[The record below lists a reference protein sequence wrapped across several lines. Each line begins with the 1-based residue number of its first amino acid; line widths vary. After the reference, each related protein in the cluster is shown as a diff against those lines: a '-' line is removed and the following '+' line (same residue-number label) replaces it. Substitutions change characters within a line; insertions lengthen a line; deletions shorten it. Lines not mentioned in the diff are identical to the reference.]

1 MNTRPD
7 NELLAAKLLNG
18 RMHPDDFFDLDD
30 RRRNDIIDLLIEQP
44 EGRRWLR
51 ASPLLTVRLADRL
64 IEHADDF
71 RRQRRDTTL
80 EPVIELAGLEKLVAH
95 SPAIAAGSGAP
106 ALWSRL
112 SEYPDHFQDALRS
125 VMREG
130 DSRAIDATATHLLLD
145 PANPYDLTLD
155 QQAQIALQML
165 STDTE
170 TGRGVAAEFLATSAP
185 EKLSEQLDGLVRD
198 RSTAVRGFA
207 WLAAFRVDREAAADR
222 AIELLGD
229 ESIPDDVRQSAL
241 NAAGEALP
249 TEQVVG
255 LLSYFVVHPSEALA
269 LDAANLLH
277 SRHRHPE
284 IAIAAAGS
292 PHEAVRDIA
301 NRLMDPYRGS
311 PAAGGS
317 RPGDPLR
324 SDPLLELMRQLEDEE
339 TGK

>member
-1 MNTRPD
+1 MNTSPD
-7 NELLAAKLLNG
+7 NELLAAQLLDG
-18 RMHPDDFFDLDD
+18 RMHPDDFSDLDD

-44 EGRRWLR
+44 GGRRWLR
-51 ASPLLTVRLADRL
+51 ASPLLNTELAGRL
-64 IEHADDF
+64 IEYDDDF
-71 RRQRRDTTL
+71 QGQRRDTTL
-80 EPVIELAGLEKLVAH
+80 EPVIALAGLDELVAH

-112 SEYPDHFQDALRS
+112 SKHPDHFRGAIRS
-125 VMREG
+125 VISKG

-145 PANPYDLTLD
+145 PANPYRLNPD
-155 QQAQIALQML
+155 QQAQIALKML

-170 TGRGVAAEFLATSAP
+170 TGRGVAAEFLATNAP
-185 EKLSEQLDGLVRD
+185 DELSDQLDALVRD
-198 RSTAVRGFA
+198 RSAAVRGFA
-207 WLAAFRVDREAAADR
+207 WFAAFRVDREAATDR

-229 ESIPDDVRQSAL
+229 ESIAAKMRQSAL
-241 NAAGEALP
+241 NATGEALP
-249 TEQVVG
+249 TEQIVE

-269 LDAANLLH
+269 LDAANLLQRH
-277 SRHRHPE
+277 HRHPE

-292 PHEAVRDIA
+292 PHEAVREIA

-324 SDPLLELMRQLEDEE
+324 SDPLLELMRQLEDDE